1 MSTTTAEA
9 PKKNRTVLDQ
19 HGQSY
24 ELTGRI
30 GEGGQG
36 IVCKTNYPN
45 VLVKVARATTEEKKA
60 SWTNKIR
67 ALMRQPLEG
76 LPIAHPLALITHP
89 QPGYVMELMDG
100 LVPMNELMQEATDAL
115 MSDAGLSGYVKTG
128 GLLRRLRILA
138 RLARVLA
145 DLHGRG
151 LAYGDLSPAN
161 VFVSQSLEYA
171 EAWLIDAD
179 NVASQS
185 RDGQQGVFTPD
196 YGAPEILRGES
207 GINTLTD
214 SWSFAVLAYRVLTL
228 IHPLKGDVVLEGEPE
243 REEAA
248 LRGELPW
255 VDHPVDR
262 SNALSIGLPREFT
275 LNAPLRA
282 LFEQCFNAGLN
293 NPGERPSLNEWADA
307 FEAATGHCD
316 QCESCGST
324 FFYTSKHIC
333 PFCDHA
339 QDANRT
345 ILLQEYRYMPP
356 NLLREGLPE
365 DVPESLIRKE
375 CWTRTGKA
383 MVLSMSLVEL
393 KTLPFGTSL
402 YADARPLCTVELAK
416 DGLWIEPS
424 VGTQV
429 SLQRASDDKVVAVV
443 RRQRLKSDS
452 RSGVSFWL
460 HLGAVEE
467 EHVVWRF
474 NW

>member
-1 MSTTTAEA
+1 MSTATPEA

-36 IVCKTNYPN
+36 IVCTTNYPN
-45 VLVKVARATTEEKKA
+45 VLVKVSRANTEEKRI
-60 SWTNKIR
+60 SWTSKIR

-76 LPIAHPLALITHP
+76 LPIAHPQALITQP

-100 LVPMNELMQEATDAL
+100 LAPMSELMQVATDAL
-115 MSDAGLSGYVKTG
+115 MSDEGLSGYVKTG
-128 GLLRRLRILA
+128 GLLRRLKMLA

-145 DLHGRG
+145 ELHGRG

-161 VFVSQSLEYA
+161 VFVSKSLEYA
-171 EAWLIDAD
+171 EVWLIDAD

-214 SWSFAVLAYRVLTL
+214 SWSFAVMAYRILTL
-228 IHPLKGDVVLEGEPE
+228 VHPLKGDVVLEGEPE

-262 SNALSIGLPREFT
+262 SNALSIGLPREITF
-275 LNAPLRA
+275 NAPLRT
-282 LFEQCFNAGLN
+282 LFERCFNAGLN

-316 QCESCGST
+316 QCDSCGST

-339 QDANRT
+339 QDTNRT

-356 NLLREGLPE
+356 ELLREGLPE

-383 MVLSMSLVEL
+383 MVLSMSPAEL
-393 KTLPFGTSL
+393 KTLPLGTSL
-402 YADARPLCTVELAK
+402 YADARPLCTVELAQ

>member
-9 PKKNRTVLDQ
+9 TKKNRTVLDQ

-36 IVCKTNYPN
+36 IVCTTNYPN
-45 VLVKVARATTEEKKA
+45 VLVKISRATTEDKRA
-60 SWTNKIR
+60 SWASKIR
-67 ALMRQPLEG
+67 TLMRQPLEG
-76 LPIAHPLALITHP
+76 LPIAHPLALVTQP

-100 LVPMNELMQEATDAL
+100 LAPMTELMQVATDAL
-115 MSDAGLSGYVKTG
+115 MSDEGLSGYVKTG
-128 GLLRRLRILA
+128 GLLRRLKLLA

-145 DLHGRG
+145 ELHGRG

-161 VFVSQSLEYA
+161 VFASQSLEYS
-171 EAWLIDAD
+171 EVWLIDAD

-185 RDGQQGVFTPD
+185 RDSQQGVFTPD

-228 IHPLKGDVVLEGEPE
+228 VHPLKGDAVLEGEPE

-255 VDHPVDR
+255 VDHPTDR
-262 SNALSIGLPREFT
+262 SNALSIGLPREIT
-275 LNAPLRA
+275 LNGPMRG
-282 LFEQCFNAGLN
+282 LFARCFNAGLN
-293 NPGERPSLNEWADA
+293 IPGDRPSLSEWADA
-307 FEAATGHCD
+307 FEAATGHCTK
-316 QCESCGST
+316 CESCGST
-324 FFYTSKHIC
+324 FFYTLKNIC
-333 PFCDHA
+333 PFCEHP
-339 QDANRT
+339 QGKSHT
-345 ILLQEYRYMPP
+345 LLLQEYRYMPP
-356 NLLREGLPE
+356 ALLREGLPD
-365 DVPESLIRKE
+365 DVPESLIRNE

-383 MVLSMSLVEL
+383 MVLSMNPAEL
-393 KTLPFGTSL
+393 KSLPLGTSL
-402 YADARPLCTVELAK
+402 YADAIPLCTIELAK

-424 VGTQV
+424 INARI
-429 SLQRASDDKVVAVV
+429 SLQRASDEKVVAVA
-443 RRQRLKSDS
+443 RRQRLKSES
-452 RSGVSFWL
+452 RSSTSFWL
-460 HLGAVEE
+460 HLGVVDE